1 VDNPSALALAND
13 PVMQKAARSVYQ
25 EVKDPEKPKTFD
37 PTALGPIITMIW
49 NLIQSCKTKTPAALK
64 ASAEVAQR
72 RPHSPKGIKA
82 RVAVGKVVSQNLAGV
97 PAGSWLA
104 KHERHHDLTQAII
117 DRGAKAS
124 VDDIAET
131 KKAALAITA

>member
-1 VDNPSALALAND
+1 VDAPSAQALADD
-13 PVMQKAARSVYQ
+13 PVMQKEARAVYQ
-25 EVKDPEKPKTFD
+25 MVQDPEKPKTFD

-49 NLIQSCKTKTPAALK
+49 NLIQSCRTKTPAALK

-72 RPHSPKGIKA
+72 RPHSLKGIRA
-82 RVAVGKVVSQNLAGV
+82 RVAVGRVVSQELASS

-104 KHERHHDLTQAII
+104 KHERHHDVTQALI

-124 VDDIAET
+124 VDEIAET
-131 KKAALAITA
+131 KKAALAISV

>member
-1 VDNPSALALAND
+1 VDAPSAQALADD
-13 PVMQKAARSVYQ
+13 PVMQKEARAVYQ
-25 EVKDPEKPKTFD
+25 MVQDPEKPKTFD

-49 NLIQSCKTKTPAALK
+49 NLIQSCRTKTPAALK

-72 RPHSPKGIKA
+72 RPHSLKGIRA
-82 RVAVGKVVSQNLAGV
+82 RVAVGRVVSQELAAA

-104 KHERHHDLTQAII
+104 KHERHHDVTQALI

-124 VDDIAET
+124 VDEIAET
-131 KKAALAITA
+131 KKAALAISV